1 VQIFSGQVPFYEI
14 RQDYSVIVPVIQGKR
29 PEFPAGDSSKSRGLN
44 TEVWTLIEACWAQD
58 PMQRPIVEEIVERL
72 RSLPH
77 RLVDHRPLDN
87 FHIQLPTQT
96 LCNGDEHLFSAIAV
110 ERAPSAFG
118 TTTAKQIPHPAASVT
133 EKQASV
139 VPEPTNSTV
148 TAYTS
153 AIATVEPNPFVSGL
167 ATSEQA
173 PLVSSLVTAE
183 KALPSSSTVIG
194 ARESLISEP
203 ATAIQT
209 PLPSAL
215 VEVPLTSTAVLPT
228 QTPIAPAATKPASL
242 SSTPSTAEQPLVS
255 APAEKTPPTSSPA
268 NVSHQ
273 IPLASTPST
282 TERVT
287 PLTSALTVG
296 QTSFVSNPATTEQAP
311 IEPAPVIVEQKPVM
325 EDFNAGSIPN
335 VVIFGEVGVGKSSV
349 VNMIAGRQV
358 AQPSIGCTY
367 QSEPHA
373 VNLGATLVKLWVTT
387 GLNEEDAGTARAKH
401 TIVDL
406 YKLLQR
412 LEDGISL
419 LVYCVR
425 GPGINLNSITRN
437 YRMFYHGLCQRNVP
451 IVLVVTGLEG
461 ERPMDAWWP
470 MNNAIFQQQQMVF
483 SGQACIT
490 ATRGQFE
497 AGVYAFEKE
506 YEESRTKVQKLIGD
520 CSRGAQRKIR
530 ASNWVVDTVKSTIN
544 IFSRMLNVPLRGLS
558 SSLHEVLTDY
568 GGFSEEQAQKIVDE
582 VEAVNSPA
590 DDEKRN
596 PWSEMYDWTH
606 MI

>member
-1 VQIFSGQVPFYEI
+1 MDEWWRRNKDAFQKEKMVFSGQACITATRGKFRKGAYMFEQEYEESRTKVRKLIGDCCRGVRWKAGALSTTIHTVKNTLNFWPGKSKVPPYVLSQLLYEALTKYGGVSEMEANKI
-14 RQDYSVIVPVIQGKR
+14 K
-29 PEFPAGDSSKSRGLN
+29 
-44 TEVWTLIEACWAQD
+44 TEVESA
-58 PMQRPIVEEIVERL
+58 EE
-72 RSLPH
+72 
-77 RLVDHRPLDN
+77 
-87 FHIQLPTQT
+87 
-96 LCNGDEHLFSAIAV
+96 
-110 ERAPSAFG
+110 
-118 TTTAKQIPHPAASVT
+118 
-133 EKQASV
+133 
-139 VPEPTNSTV
+139 PE
-148 TAYTS
+148 
-153 AIATVEPNPFVSGL
+153 L
-167 ATSEQA
+167 
-173 PLVSSLVTAE
+173 
-183 KALPSSSTVIG
+183 
-194 ARESLISEP
+194 
-203 ATAIQT
+203 T
-209 PLPSAL
+209 PLPSAT
-215 VEVPLTSTAVLPT
+215 VQEVPAPPT
-228 QTPIAPAATKPASL
+228 PFASATNKPASL
-242 SSTPSTAEQPLVS
+242 SSTPSTAEKPLASVPAEETPTSFLATLGQTPLVS
-255 APAEKTPPTSSPA
+255 AP
-268 NVSHQ
+268 
-273 IPLASTPST
+273 ST
-282 TERVT
+282 TEQMAS
-287 PLTSALTVG
+287 LTSALAVG
-296 QTSFVSNPATTEQAP
+296 QTSLVSDPAT
-311 IEPAPVIVEQKPVM
+311 IERPSIESVPVTVKQKPHVS

-373 VNLGATLVKLWVTT
+373 VTLGATLVKLWVTT

-461 ERPMDAWWP
+461 EHPMDAWWP

-490 ATRGQFE
+490 ATRGQFK
-497 AGVYAFEKE
+497 AGAYAFEKE

-582 VEAVNSPA
+582 VEAGNSPA

-596 PWSEMYDWTH
+596 PWSEMYDWTQ